1 MKNVSSKIRKLT
13 KALEA
18 KREIYLVNRE
28 QYYNANRGR
37 VSTIHKLSQLIPVEE
52 YNRMFSDNKK
62 DIEKYQYVKVEVLR
76 SYVEIDILMKLA
88 EIYKEVGV
96 SYG

>member
-1 MKNVSSKIRKLT
+1 MKNISSKIRKLT

-37 VSTIHKLSQLIPVEE
+37 VSTIHKLSHLIPVEE
-52 YNRMFSDNKK
+52 YNRMFPDNKK

-76 SYVEIDILMKLA
+76 SYAEIDILMKLA